1 MRTIVEEG
9 QRNMVIM
16 DVFSKLIQKRII
28 FIDGSIDE
36 ELSNQVIAQML
47 YLDSIGQKEIN
58 IYINSYGGSVL
69 DGLAIYDT
77 AKLLNSPIRTV
88 CVGKACSMGFLL
100 MLMGQT
106 RCATKNARLMIHSLS
121 GGNYGT
127 LEDMK
132 ITYEEVS
139 KLQEILNNIILENT
153 KLTNL
158 EEYLKFD
165 KWMGSEEALELGVI
179 TEIL

>member
-1 MRTIVEEG
+1 
-9 QRNMVIM
+9 M

-28 FIDGSIDE
+28 FIDGYITE

-69 DGLAIYDT
+69 DGLAIFDT
-77 AKLLNSPIRTV
+77 AKLLSSPIRTV
-88 CVGKACSMGFLL
+88 CVGKACSMGFIL

-106 RCATKNARLMIHSLS
+106 RCSTKNARFMIHSVA
-121 GGNYGT
+121 GGVYGT

-132 ITYEEVS
+132 INYEEAS
-139 KLQEILNNIILENT
+139 KLQEILNEIISENT

-165 KWMGSEEALELGVI
+165 KWLSSKESLELGVI